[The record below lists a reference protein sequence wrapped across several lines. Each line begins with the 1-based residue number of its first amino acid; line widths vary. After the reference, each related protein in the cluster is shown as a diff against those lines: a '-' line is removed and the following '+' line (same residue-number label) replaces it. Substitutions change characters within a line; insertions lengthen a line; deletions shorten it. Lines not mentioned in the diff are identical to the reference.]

1 MGSGGSKAVQRVAGS
16 AAVKEAS
23 SAAAKEVSSS
33 AVKEATS
40 AAVKEATSVESSARD
55 DIERPETAQAAWIL
69 DFISRQEQMATARSE
84 AVKHASSVQKVDL
97 VKVKHILVESK
108 EQAEN
113 ALKKVE
119 AGASFGAVAA
129 EMSLCPSK
137 NTGGELGWIAP
148 GKTDKDFERAA
159 FSSEAVGKRQ
169 IIQSKHGFHVMEVE
183 TIKYADV
190 DSGFTV
196 ALKHR
201 DMVNSLSSAIS
212 SSAAKD
218 TVPQRMV
225 NPRKKRVM
233 ASAATSMKNVLN
245 EVAPGK
251 LNGAQTTDII
261 NDYYRRKEDFLA
273 NEVAKR
279 YGVQESK
286 VTDVLTYFETFSL
299 RDASNHYLALTHD
312 NAKIYDEEVDV
323 LGASL
328 RSAAARSRDRL
339 EQEENKL
346 SDSASPKPLREAN
359 EGHNLASHTNIQG

>member
-1 MGSGGSKAVQRVAGS
+1 MGSGGSKAVQKVASS

-23 SAAAKEVSSS
+23 SAAAKEVSSAVATEASS
-33 AVKEATS
+33 AAAKEASSAVVKEAGS
-40 AAVKEATSVESSARD
+40 AKSSATD
-55 DIERPETAQAAWIL
+55 DIERPQTAQAAWIL
-69 DFISRQEQMATARSE
+69 DFIHKQDQMATERTE

-97 VKVKHILVESK
+97 VKVKHILVETR

-119 AGASFGAVAA
+119 NGLSFGAVAA
-129 EMSLCPSK
+129 EMSSCPSK

-159 FSSEAVGKRQ
+159 FSTDAVGKRQ

-212 SSAAKD
+212 SSAAED
-218 TVPQRMV
+218 TVPQRTA
-225 NPRKKRVM
+225 NPRKKRAI
-233 ASAATSMKNVLN
+233 ASSVRSMKSVLN
-245 EVAPGK
+245 EVAPGR

-261 NDYYRRKEDFLA
+261 NEYYKSREDFLA

-286 VTDVLTYFETFSL
+286 VSEVVTYFETFSL

-312 NAKIYDEEVDV
+312 NAKVYDDRVDV
-323 LGASL
+323 LSASL
-328 RSAAARSRDRL
+328 RLAAVRARDRL
-339 EQEENKL
+339 EQEEK
-346 SDSASPKPLREAN
+346 EAKRL
-359 EGHNLASHTNIQG
+359 ESSKAQTAARGE